1 MAGRREP
8 RGPIRS
14 VVWREVLG
22 TVGAK
27 TKFPGKPGT
36 GSWPEIVWVT

>member
-8 RGPIRS
+8 RGAIRC
-14 VVWREVLG
+14 VVWRDVLG
-22 TVGAK
+22 TLRAK
-27 TKFPGKPGT
+27 TKFPGKSGA